1 MFRIRIF
8 WSESSY
14 SGATSLT
21 QKLLFSS
28 IDLHTLIMVEGASP
42 PPSSSWYADPW
53 LRIRTFGE
61 GFWLLNKNFQTV
73 HKVHILNIFK
83 SSFSKRILFSQSHAR
98 RIPGKHQCLCFLR
111 KVQLQD
117 CETVR
122 TAVWMKLLPMLPMLP
137 VKIVSMLPMLAFPSE
152 SALQDS
158 DWTAEC
164 NLEKGELDAFL
175 DSECRFLFSLC
186 FQCTQQCHIRVI
198 ACSSSDCP

>member
-1 MFRIRIF
+1 MTCKVFPPTIFENSNFILNSMIISSKHKLLWKMFRIRIF

-83 SSFSKRILFSQSHAR
+83 SSFSKRIPFSQSHGR
-98 RIPGKHQCLCFLR
+98 QIPGTKQLR
-111 KVQLQD
+111 PYTL
-117 CETVR
+117 
-122 TAVWMKLLPMLPMLP
+122 ML
-137 VKIVSMLPMLAFPSE
+137 VFPSE
-152 SALQDS
+152 SAVAGL
-158 DWTAEC
+158 
-164 NLEKGELDAFL
+164 
-175 DSECRFLFSLC
+175 
-186 FQCTQQCHIRVI
+186 
-198 ACSSSDCP
+198 